1 MQKIGEI
8 INIANKVFIKNI
20 KKQIK
25 EIKDSQFRDEVKNNL
40 SMAGELM
47 IDSIYI
53 LGCKALYLFFCI
65 FTNKPVYCDYDGKR
79 SNHAEECM

>member
-8 INIANKVFIKNI
+8 INIANKVFVKNI

-40 SMAGELM
+40 SMAGELL
-47 IDSIYI
+47 IDSIYM
-53 LGCKALYLFFCI
+53 F
-65 FTNKPVYCDYDGKR
+65 NKKR
-79 SNHAEECM
+79 QL